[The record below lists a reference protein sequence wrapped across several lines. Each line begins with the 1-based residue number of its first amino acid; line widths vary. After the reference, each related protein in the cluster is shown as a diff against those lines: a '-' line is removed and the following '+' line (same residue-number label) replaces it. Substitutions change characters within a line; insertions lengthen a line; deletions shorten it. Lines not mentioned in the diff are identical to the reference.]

1 MSDVKRAVSND
12 SYFGIFK
19 EITKVRLS
27 ISVVF
32 SSLAGY
38 LLGAEIVQIK
48 IFLLLAIGG
57 YCMVGA
63 SNVFNQILEKDLD
76 ALMLRTRNRPLP
88 SGRIDVRSAFIL
100 ASVLTLAGI
109 GILYTSRS
117 FTQSKGSI
125 Q

>member
-88 SGRIDVRSAFIL
+88 SGRIGVRPAFIL
-100 ASVLTLAGI
+100 A
-109 GILYTSRS
+109 
-117 FTQSKGSI
+117 GSE
-125 Q
+125 